1 MEDSLNAQIDQINQ
15 RLSNIE
21 KSIEVL
27 MRQTKAA
34 NSLRDIVYVKGTGG
48 SLGEIAP
55 QIKSIVQR

>member
-1 MEDSLNAQIDQINQ
+1 MEESLNAQIEQINQ

-34 NSLRDIVYVKGTGG
+34 NSLRDVVYVRGTSGTIG
-48 SLGEIAP
+48 DIAP

>member
-1 MEDSLNAQIDQINQ
+1 MEDSLNAQIEQINQ

-21 KSIEVL
+21 KSIEIL

-34 NSLRDIVYVKGTGG
+34 NSLRDVVYVRGTSGTIG
-48 SLGEIAP
+48 DIAP

>member
-1 MEDSLNAQIDQINQ
+1 MEDSLNAQIEQINQ

-21 KSIEVL
+21 RSIEIL

-34 NSLRDIVYVKGTGG
+34 NSLRDFVYVRGTSGAIG
-48 SLGEIAP
+48 DIAP

>member
-1 MEDSLNAQIDQINQ
+1 MEDSLNAQIEQINQ

-21 KSIEVL
+21 RSIEIL

-34 NSLRDIVYVKGTGG
+34 NSLRDVVYVRGTSGTIG
-48 SLGEIAP
+48 DIAP

>member
-1 MEDSLNAQIDQINQ
+1 MEDSLNAQIEQINQ

-21 KSIEVL
+21 RSIEIL

-34 NSLRDIVYVKGTGG
+34 NSLRDVVYVCGTSGTIG
-48 SLGEIAP
+48 DIAP

>member
-1 MEDSLNAQIDQINQ
+1 MEDSLNAQIEQINQ

-21 KSIEVL
+21 KSIEIL

-34 NSLRDIVYVKGTGG
+34 NSLRDIVYVRGTSGTIG
-48 SLGEIAP
+48 DIAP